1 LRKNVIIETRIQE
14 PKEELSKELISDIY
28 AKLNFLAKNA
38 SDNESVNHKARI
50 EELQNQVAF
59 MALNRTDMEK

>member
-1 LRKNVIIETRIQE
+1 
-14 PKEELSKELISDIY
+14 LSKELISDIY

-59 MALNRTDMEK
+59 MALNRTDM

>member
-1 LRKNVIIETRIQE
+1 MTSEQESRKQVKVETRIPE

-38 SDNESVNHKARI
+38 SENDSVNHKARI
-50 EELQNQVAF
+50 EELQNQIAF
-59 MALNRTDMEK
+59 MG